1 MLHEF
6 LTWWAEQLL
15 TLVPARWRAGL
26 SGPAAPPFCVRVTD
40 PFTTIPQDVMLE
52 ARGQRKARTRYPLDA
67 DGVRR
72 LRAAVPPGQAIALS
86 IPPDMV
92 LEQAIILPLATER
105 EPARVLA
112 YEMDRLTPF
121 AADEIFWTWAVER
134 RDRAAGRV
142 HYRLSLVPKAFL
154 APLLD
159 LLAGAGIRPAAIE
172 VMAGGAVRML
182 ALEQPRS
189 TMWRRRRVPIAA
201 AACAVL
207 AVAIAAMPFVALS
220 VQADRIDTQIAALRP
235 GVDRAEALRRTL
247 TSRAASSDAVQV
259 QRARVGD
266 ALDVLATIT
275 AALPD
280 DTFLNELSLRSRVVT
295 ISGQSGA
302 AARLIGD
309 LAAEPSL
316 RNPAFIAPVMR
327 SETGGGEGFAIRV
340 EVAH

>member
-189 TMWRRRRVPIAA
+189 TVWRRRRVPIAA
-201 AACAVL
+201 AACAML

-220 VQADRIDTQIAALRP
+220 VQGGPARHADR
-235 GVDRAEALRRTL
+235 
-247 TSRAASSDAVQV
+247 
-259 QRARVGD
+259 
-266 ALDVLATIT
+266 
-275 AALPD
+275 
-280 DTFLNELSLRSRVVT
+280 
-295 ISGQSGA
+295 GA
-302 AARLIGD
+302 AAWRR
-309 LAAEPSL
+309 P
-316 RNPAFIAPVMR
+316 
-327 SETGGGEGFAIRV
+327 GGGAAPDVDEPGGQQRRRAGSAR
-340 EVAH
+340 AGRRCARRAGDDHRGASG